1 MRNVNSRVV
10 SLTIIDCRTKV
21 QGVLRLNRRRTSSTA
36 DPEDGRTQAFSC
48 NRLSTSQRRSHQSTR
63 YLRRVEYEEAAGI
76 IRLSTVALM
85 SRSSF

>member
-1 MRNVNSRVV
+1 MRNANSRVV

-48 NRLSTSQRRSHQSTR
+48 NRLSTSQRSRQSTR

-76 IRLSTVALM
+76 IWLSTVVLM